1 MEVNQLAALGLSQSQ
16 IKRVLE
22 RIPKESVHL
31 FIKQWMEEK
40 RKTSKVTEDS
50 DIRRT
55 NQFES
60 RRRNYNPEPKY
71 SRDQDF
77 IHNTMVKTPYMPR
90 MLPNFTERATSEEL
104 QKRYQDK
111 TNSRNNPSANLDIM
125 AAQLFGEPPKEGYT
139 EVFLHK
145 KYKQLAVSLHP
156 DRHNGDTNA
165 FNMLTT
171 CYNHLK
177 QSIPDSITN
186 INVSRRSNIRENL
199 AVPPPDSLFDTKFD
213 PSVFNEYYTKNAFKD
228 EDVGYGDWLKKE
240 SGLKQPER
248 PSESNFHSV
257 YEQQKKA
264 HTNNM
269 DASRYQLVKCPE
281 IPEELAS
288 NTNASV
294 LGQGEIKDFSGE
306 TPSGTK
312 YTDVR
317 RALEAPHLTY
327 EEAVIND
334 EDVSRSFAKIKD
346 NRGTIPNQLT
356 DEDKRRIAELRQ
368 RQKEDEEYRMYRLRQ
383 RDEDIEAHFKST
395 HHNRLQM

>member
-31 FIKQWMEEK
+31 FIKQWMDEK
-40 RKTSKVTEDS
+40 RKISQVTEDS

-71 SRDQDF
+71 SRDQDC
-77 IHNTMVKTPYMPR
+77 IHNTTVKTPYMPR

-125 AAQLFGEPPKEGYT
+125 CAQLFGEPPKEGYT
-139 EVFLHK
+139 EILLHK

-156 DRHNGDTNA
+156 DRHNGDTTA

-269 DASRYQLVKCPE
+269 DANRYQLVKCPE

-288 NTNASV
+288 NTNGSV

-327 EEAVIND
+327 EETVIND

-356 DEDKRRIAELRQ
+356 DEDKRRFAELRQ

>member
-31 FIKQWMEEK
+31 FIKQWMDEK
-40 RKTSKVTEDS
+40 RRTSPVTEDS

-55 NQFES
+55 NHFES

-77 IHNTMVKTPYMPR
+77 LQNNSVQTPYMPR
-90 MLPNFTERATSEEL
+90 MLPNFTERATSEDL

-125 AAQLFGEPPKEGYT
+125 SAQLFGEPPKEGYT
-139 EVFLHK
+139 EAVLHK

-156 DRHNGDTNA
+156 DRHNGDTTA

-177 QSIPDSITN
+177 QSIPAGITN

-199 AVPPPDSLFDTKFD
+199 AVPPPDSLFDKQFD
-213 PSVFNEYYTKNAFKD
+213 PSVFNQYYTQNAFKD
-228 EDVGYGDWLKKE
+228 EERGYGDWLQKE
-240 SGLKQPER
+240 SNIKQPER

-257 YEQQKKA
+257 YEQQKRA

-294 LGQGEIKDFSGE
+294 LGQGEIKDYSGE

-334 EDVSRSFAKIKD
+334 KDVSSII
-346 NRGTIPNQLT
+346 NSNIIILT
-356 DEDKRRIAELRQ
+356 PF
-368 RQKEDEEYRMYRLRQ
+368 YR
-383 RDEDIEAHFKST
+383 
-395 HHNRLQM
+395 

>member
-31 FIKQWMEEK
+31 FIKQWMDEK
-40 RKTSKVTEDS
+40 RRTSPVTEDS

-55 NQFES
+55 NHFES

-77 IHNTMVKTPYMPR
+77 LQNNSVQTPYMPR
-90 MLPNFTERATSEEL
+90 MLPNFTERATSEDL

-125 AAQLFGEPPKEGYT
+125 SAQLFGEPPKEGYT
-139 EVFLHK
+139 EAVLHK

-156 DRHNGDTNA
+156 DRHNGDTTA

-177 QSIPDSITN
+177 QSIPAGITN
-186 INVSRRSNIRENL
+186 INVSKRSNIRENL
-199 AVPPPDSLFDTKFD
+199 AVPPPDSLFDKQFD
-213 PSVFNEYYTKNAFKD
+213 PSVFNQYYTQNAFKD
-228 EDVGYGDWLKKE
+228 EERGYGDWLQKE
-240 SGLKQPER
+240 SNIKQPER

-257 YEQQKKA
+257 YEQQKRA

-294 LGQGEIKDFSGE
+294 LGQGEIKDYSGE

-334 EDVSRSFAKIKD
+334 KDVSRSFAKIKD

-356 DEDKRRIAELRQ
+356 DEDKKRFAELRQ
-368 RQKEDEEYRMYRLRQ
+368 KQKEEEEYRIYRLRQ

>member
-1 MEVNQLAALGLSQSQ
+1 
-16 IKRVLE
+16 
-22 RIPKESVHL
+22 
-31 FIKQWMEEK
+31 
-40 RKTSKVTEDS
+40 
-50 DIRRT
+50 
-55 NQFES
+55 
-60 RRRNYNPEPKY
+60 
-71 SRDQDF
+71 
-77 IHNTMVKTPYMPR
+77 
-90 MLPNFTERATSEEL
+90 MLPNFTERATSEDL

-125 AAQLFGEPPKEGYT
+125 SAQLFGEPPKEGYT
-139 EVFLHK
+139 EVVLHK

-156 DRHNGDTNA
+156 DRHNGDTTA

-177 QSIPDSITN
+177 QSIPDGITN

-199 AVPPPDSLFDTKFD
+199 AVPPPDSLFDKQFD
-213 PSVFNEYYTKNAFKD
+213 PSVFNQYYTQNAFKD
-228 EDVGYGDWLKKE
+228 EDVGYGDWLQKE
-240 SGLKQPER
+240 SNVKQPER

-257 YEQQKKA
+257 YEKQKRA

-288 NTNASV
+288 NTNASL
-294 LGQGEIKDFSGE
+294 LGQGEIKDYSGE

-346 NRGTIPNQLT
+346 NRGTIPHQLT
-356 DEDKRRIAELRQ
+356 DEDKKRFAELKQ
-368 RQKEDEEYRMYRLRQ
+368 KQKEEEEYRIYRLRQ